1 MFIIFHHCSVQMMF
15 IITPPIVHPPFHVKN
30 HHFCCKTRWML
41 VAEVGEV
48 ESCAHGSWGPKKTQP
63 LPKSSRLELFFY
75 VCVKMVNRQNPQF
88 DGIFVHFSFFET
100 DGTMEFWWIL
110 GTLLSDQHIFSH
122 RLFKQCWSAAEKSL
136 WTSCD
141 PVWQRR
147 HLSSI
152 RTHIV
157 KRNRF
162 GKKKSFHIPI
172 AQKIT
177 HKQHQTT
184 SQALNGCHTILVQS
198 H

>member
-88 DGIFVHFSFFET
+88 DGIFVHFHFSKLMVPWNFDEYWVPYFQTNTFFHI
-100 DGTMEFWWIL
+100 GC
-110 GTLLSDQHIFSH
+110 SSNVDQQ
-122 RLFKQCWSAAEKSL
+122 L
-136 WTSCD
+136 
-141 PVWQRR
+141 
-147 HLSSI
+147 
-152 RTHIV
+152 
-157 KRNRF
+157 RNRCEHPVIQSDKDAISPAF
-162 GKKKSFHIPI
+162 AP
-172 AQKIT
+172 
-177 HKQHQTT
+177 T
-184 SQALNGCHTILVQS
+184 SLNGTGLVRKSHSTFQS
-198 H
+198 LKRSPTNNIKQQAKP